1 VLKEKRSE
9 KFPKADVNDL
19 LKTVGYFIYYR
30 FIGLAI
36 LTPDE
41 FGLCEKEDINGA
53 TALNL
58 ISISSV
64 LKGVFSD
71 LSGLREGPL
80 VAMNEWI
87 EGKVPEAKTY
97 LKNAIDVPN
106 AEDYLQVSKYGQL
119 AKREK
124 DSVVILL
131 QEICNMHKLVA
142 QNVKELSADD
152 EDPVKLLIEELGEV
166 PRCPSDDETEVQLVL
181 ENRFPPR
188 LSKVDRKKNLKI
200 ETIDGV
206 ITVFRKIP
214 GFSGDTLLEIL
225 VRMKLHCR
233 KHGDKELADEVNQV
247 IANLQNLAKHGLVSA
262 DQGFNSVLKDIQL
275 ELEARGRRKGEHLKE
290 IERLKTA
297 ISELDAQKSFMDQ
310 KISDF
315 EAYLVPV
322 RKIAEE
328 KFESKTKKFEYKDL
342 SKLKVIADSEIPA
355 SQQGKVKFTITQVTM
370 EEFEIQGKIKNLPG
384 FSRDFHLELEKLLE
398 AKEDGDVTY
407 DTGKGLEL
415 NVASTLVFLNKE
427 FFKTKK

>member
-1 VLKEKRSE
+1 M
-9 KFPKADVNDL
+9 
-19 LKTVGYFIYYR
+19 
-30 FIGLAI
+30 AI
-36 LTPDE
+36 
-41 FGLCEKEDINGA
+41 

-58 ISISSV
+58 ISISTV
-64 LKGVFSD
+64 LKAVFSD
-71 LSGLREGPL
+71 LGSIREGPL
-80 VAMNEWI
+80 VAMNDWI
-87 EGKVPEAKTY
+87 ESKVPEAKEY
-97 LKNAIDVPN
+97 LKSAIDVPN

-119 AKREK
+119 AKKEK
-124 DSVVILL
+124 DSIVILL
-131 QEICNMHKLVA
+131 HEICAMHKLVA
-142 QNVKELSADD
+142 TNVKELIIDD
-152 EDPVKLLIEELGEV
+152 EDPVKVLVEELGEV

-188 LSKVDRKKNLKI
+188 LNKTDLKKNLKI

-206 ITVFRKIP
+206 IGVFRNIP

-233 KHGDKELADEVNQV
+233 KHGDKELADQVNQV

-262 DQGFNSVLKDIQL
+262 ENGFNSVLKDIQL

-290 IERLKTA
+290 IERLKLA
-297 ISELDAQKSFMDQ
+297 ISELDEQKKHMDQ

-315 EAYLVPV
+315 ETYLVSV

-328 KFESKTKKFEYKDL
+328 KFESKVKKFEYKDL
-342 SKLKVIADSEIPA
+342 QKLKVIHDSEIPA
-355 SQQGKVKFTITQVTM
+355 SQQGKVKFTITQVSM

-398 AKEDGDVTY
+398 AKEDGDVTF